1 MRILKIRGLPPWDLT
16 TSVLV
21 AASALVLSMFPFEPV
36 YSSAGALLFVLALLL
51 PGYLI
56 SIALFPRRFDL
67 AGMGRLALSIAADV
81 LIILVFC
88 ILLFLSPW
96 GLSPSSLVAALA
108 ITSLIMAPIANFV
121 RSPLPR
127 WNRFVPFISGSGRMP
142 LERRRETS
150 IFQRVID
157 KIPLLAAVV
166 LVAVMYNAVNTGDM
180 GMGNGIEDID
190 APFTEFYIQG
200 ANGEDHPLLIVA
212 GNRTTTIVRVT
223 NHELDAVNYTLQLVQ
238 NSSILSQKEI
248 ILDQGQSWEG
258 AVDYALND
266 PGSLVKLDFI
276 LYKDG
281 DFSVPYSEDHIWFNV
296 SDTNA
301 TSEKYIETSDG
312 DSITPGQSRKV
323 VVLSADMDD
332 SKNNGDKR
340 SLYLSKTSS
349 PAPSPALSPVS
360 SPASSAVSSQTA
372 SQTASG
378 TAEKPQSI
386 DKTTQSSLQEMESGL
401 SDSSG
406 QKDEGHQAS
415 SENASPDVAVSGS
428 THKNEITEGKEKQK
442 LVATAVDIEKDV
454 DMTVDTEKNIATAM
468 DTKKDTA
475 TAVNDQKADAS
486 GANSPES
493 KDSKA
498 SDSAADSGEGSSPAG
513 ADETKEPAKDDTQ
526 APSADQETSSPSE
539 DDKNDVTASKAEE
552 SASQKEEA
560 KETSEIDKQID
571 SWVNT
576 RGFSKSS
583 QGHAFTSKDIQYV
596 KKGGAKESAV
606 LGRQSKE
613 PVRLG

>member
-36 YSSAGALLFVLALLL
+36 YSSAGTLLFVLALLL

-67 AGMGRLALSIAADV
+67 AGMGRLALSIASDV

-108 ITSLIMAPIANFV
+108 IISLIMAPIAHFV

-157 KIPLLAAVV
+157 KIPLLAIVV

-180 GMGNGIEDID
+180 GMGNGNGIEDID

-212 GNRTTTIVRVT
+212 GNRTTTVVRVT

-248 ILDQGQSWEG
+248 ILDQGQAWEG

-301 TSEKYIETSDG
+301 TSEKYIETSDE

-340 SLYLSKTSS
+340 SLYLSKTSPAS
-349 PAPSPALSPVS
+349 PPAPSPVS

-378 TAEKPQSI
+378 MAEKPQSI
-386 DKTTQSSLQEMESGL
+386 DKTTQSSLQEMESEL
-401 SDSSG
+401 SGSSE
-406 QKDEGHQAS
+406 QKNEGHQAS

-428 THKNEITEGKEKQK
+428 THKNEITEGKEK

-454 DMTVDTEKNIATAM
+454 DMTVDTEKNIATAI

-475 TAVNDQKADAS
+475 TAVNGQRADAS
-486 GANSPES
+486 GAGSPES
-493 KDSKA
+493 EDSKA
-498 SDSAADSGEGSSPAG
+498 SDSVADSGKGSSPAG

-526 APSADQETSSPSE
+526 APSADQEASSPSE
-539 DDKNDVTASKAEE
+539 DDKNDVTASKAGE